1 MAIEIVADNVR
12 PIGKHYCVRVVSNDT
27 LTAGDVVYH
36 DGTGIV
42 VGNGGAAST
51 ANVWG
56 VVLQDASAGQYVDV
70 LVNGRV
76 TGWTGLTAGAL
87 CYISDTDGVLA
98 HSAGSA
104 TFGIGWA
111 VSTTDI
117 YVNPN
122 ATVA

>member
-1 MAIEIVADNVR
+1 MPIAVTADNVR
-12 PIGKHYCVRVVSNDT
+12 PIGRYMSFRSTSNDD

-42 VGNGGAAST
+42 VANGGAAGT
-51 ANVWG
+51 ANLMG
-56 VVLQDASAGQYVDV
+56 VVLKDSSSGDAIDV
-70 LVNGRV
+70 LVQGRV
-76 TGWTGLTAGAL
+76 TGWTGLTAGAI

-104 TFGIGWA
+104 TFGVGWA

>member
-1 MAIEIVADNVR
+1 MPIAVVADNVR
-12 PIGKHYCVRVVSNDT
+12 PIGRYLTHRGLSNDT

-36 DGTGIV
+36 NATGIAV
-42 VGNGGAAST
+42 ANGGAAAT
-51 ANVWG
+51 ANLWG
-56 VVLQDASAGQYVDV
+56 VVLQDAASGKYCDI
-70 LVNGRV
+70 LVQGRV

-104 TFGIGWA
+104 TFGVGWA